1 MSKSKSFLAYST
13 NARKLQS
20 LVNFGSKSAS
30 DFALAKAVTFGMTPK
45 LKGKVNDWELL
56 LVSPCDFGGFK
67 RRATVFF
74 DSIPKR
80 TATKG
85 QASAPP

>member
-1 MSKSKSFLAYST
+1 MPESSKALSTLAANLPPT
-13 NARKLQS
+13 
-20 LVNFGSKSAS
+20 
-30 DFALAKAVTFGMTPK
+30 ALAEAVTFGMTPK

-56 LVSPCDFGGFK
+56 LVSPCDFGGFE

-85 QASAPP
+85 RASAPP